1 MPKFIPKV
9 EVNEIICIRIKSDKL
24 KEIDALASQNNM
36 SRNKFIIQ
44 CIDFAIENLDTQDA
58 SL

>member
-44 CIDFAIENLDTQDA
+44 CIDFAIENLDTQDT
-58 SL
+58 